1 MDTKVGDERF
11 DRHYRRLHLG
21 LRLLTHGAR
30 AQTASEWS
38 GLTPDRLTTL
48 KRRWLPE
55 AGDGFRGPAP
65 TSFQPHFRSAIR
77 SVHATLFAGIY
88 QTLFQHDRRNGTSG
102 ELLPS
107 LENGELLCE
116 AYEVFRMWVAESD
129 LEFDQAVL
137 LARGV
142 AKSEIIELTQCSC
155 CDGVMLIDKLAQ
167 RKERCNDCRHRELD

>member
-1 MDTKVGDERF
+1 M
-11 DRHYRRLHLG
+11 
-21 LRLLTHGAR
+21 
-30 AQTASEWS
+30 
-38 GLTPDRLTTL
+38 
-48 KRRWLPE
+48 
-55 AGDGFRGPAP
+55 
-65 TSFQPHFRSAIR
+65 
-77 SVHATLFAGIY
+77 
-88 QTLFQHDRRNGTSG
+88 
-102 ELLPS
+102 
-107 LENGELLCE
+107 ENGELLCE